1 MGQGR
6 AVMLLYGLLNNRVEI
21 HARALD
27 LWSTAISKPGL
38 TTVIPGGGEIVVEHG
53 QRHAVLIVSL
63 TISFP
68 RESDFSRSFRIYRT
82 IEG

>member
-38 TTVIPGGGEIVVEHG
+38 TTVIPGGGDRRRTWPTPCCVNRFFNDFVPARI
-53 QRHAVLIVSL
+53 RFFTIVSE
-63 TISFP
+63 IS
-68 RESDFSRSFRIYRT
+68 DD
-82 IEG
+82 